1 MEKGRE
7 VEKGADNRPC
17 PCVACFSGTHT
28 HTHTSVYG
36 WATGN
41 WTMFGSYNQIII
53 QFTGETRPGSDAP
66 GEVVNY
72 AVNYRNK
79 ILELWREDRLV
90 NC

>member
-1 MEKGRE
+1 MMICLFSFAPKMLRTIGR
-7 VEKGADNRPC
+7 GAAKA
-17 PCVACFSGTHT
+17 VAAGMHK
-28 HTHTSVYG
+28 VYG

-53 QFTGETRPGSDAP
+53 QFTGETRHGSDAP

-79 ILELWREDRLV
+79 ILELWREERLV